1 MACTTEV
8 AYDHEALRLQC
19 LSFSNPLTY
28 SLFFLV
34 ALVVFGPK
42 RLLEMSRGL
51 GQTIQRLQDYKE
63 ELKDELTIAT
73 KDESATKPSPEKK
86 G

>member
-1 MACTTEV
+1 
-8 AYDHEALRLQC
+8 
-19 LSFSNPLTY
+19 
-28 SLFFLV
+28 
-34 ALVVFGPK
+34 VVFSPK